1 MLVNFDHTI
10 ICGASFHTTRQ
21 RRRACRPPPPAS
33 LLLFSLPPVRLLTAM
48 LMPRDAGL
56 RAARWAAG
64 LSLRR
69 GCSARSRVRSAGLW
83 LLRVRRVCRLLC
95 EGAECVDPVW
105 MWAVCGD
112 GFVRARWR
120 RRSSEVRGWW
130 LVRVPVPYMY
140 TVQ

>member
-1 MLVNFDHTI
+1 M
-10 ICGASFHTTRQ
+10 
-21 RRRACRPPPPAS
+21 
-33 LLLFSLPPVRLLTAM
+33 
-48 LMPRDAGL
+48 
-56 RAARWAAG
+56 
-64 LSLRR
+64 
-69 GCSARSRVRSAGLW
+69 RSAGLW

-130 LVRVPVPYMY
+130 LVRVPVPLR
-140 TVQ
+140 TPHGEKDINKRATLKALLSPRQ